1 MNLRKLLG
9 NLASV
14 TVLRLGMAAMGFGLF
29 WVLSHQLPADALGGF
44 SVLFNTFF
52 LLQTLPLLG
61 LSVHLTREVAAHPE
75 QRGALMGQALW
86 FSAPWALLL
95 ALGVGLYGTWQAP
108 ASLHTSHWLL
118 GLALLPTAFTLVA
131 ESTLVGMEQVRP
143 LTLVNLLEA
152 MVRLGGSALTVH
164 LGGGL
169 DGVFAVFLAGRMLSA
184 LLYLRLPTLPRLQWP
199 VPAGPAWLA
208 LWREAPPYLGLA
220 VVTAA
225 TSRIDV
231 LMLSRLQG
239 LEAAG
244 VYAAAARLYEAS
256 QMVSTMALVVI
267 FPVLARL
274 FHADPPAFSATLDRC
289 LRWGLLLGVP
299 LVLCV
304 SALVPALVHLL
315 YAPPLWRSAE
325 VLQVLCVG
333 TWLLALDQLMSTT
346 MLAARAQR
354 DDLTAMVIGLA
365 LLLAL
370 IPTLLPLM
378 GLVGTA
384 WAVVL
389 ALALRLG
396 WRIRWAGRALQL
408 PHLSRQSLR
417 TALAAGAALCAQFG
431 LLRAGLPIWQT
442 LPVALLTHVG
452 LSLLLGAFHRGHRN
466 DLLSL
471 HKLREARP

>member
-1 MNLRKLLG
+1 
-9 NLASV
+9 
-14 TVLRLGMAAMGFGLF
+14 
-29 WVLSHQLPADALGGF
+29 
-44 SVLFNTFF
+44 
-52 LLQTLPLLG
+52 
-61 LSVHLTREVAAHPE
+61 
-75 QRGALMGQALW
+75 MGQALW

-169 DGVFAVFLAGRMLSA
+169 EGVFAVFLAGRMLSA

-199 VPAGPAWLA
+199 APAGPAWLA

-304 SALVPALVHLL
+304 SALVPAAVHLL
-315 YAPPLWRSAE
+315 YAPHLWRSAG
-325 VLQVLCVG
+325 VLQVLCLG

-354 DDLTAMVIGLA
+354 DDLTAMVIGLL

-370 IPTLLPLM
+370 IPSLLPLM

-389 ALALRLG
+389 ALALRLA
-396 WRIRWAGRALQL
+396 WRIRWASQTLGLPQL
-408 PHLSRQSLR
+408 GRQSLR
-417 TALAAGAALCAQFG
+417 SAAAASGAMACHFG
-431 LLRAGLPIWQT
+431 LLHHGQAIWQA
-442 LPVALLTHVG
+442 LPLALLTHAA
-452 LSLLLGAFHRGHRN
+452 LAWMLGAFHRGHRD

-471 HKLREARP
+471 QRLREARP